1 MNSLN
6 NYRKLSDEDKRDL
19 TDYIIYRSIE
29 DNCNEKSMTLS
40 DNEII
45 DIKEV
50 ALDFYLDD
58 CSSNLSVSR
67 ITDFITINYLDSN
80 ITLEELNEVDRQ
92 DLYEA
97 IYEDCIEMIKN
108 EEIER

>member
-1 MNSLN
+1 MNSLI
-6 NYRKLSDEDKRDL
+6 NYRKLSKEDKRDL

-29 DNCNEKSMTLS
+29 DNARERDITLS
-40 DNEII
+40 DDVIT
-45 DIKEV
+45 DIKEI

-67 ITDFITINYLDSN
+67 ITDFITINYLDNN

-97 IYEDCIEMIKN
+97 IYEDCIEMIKD
-108 EEIER
+108 EELER

>member
-29 DNCNEKSMTLS
+29 DNCNEKSMKLS

-58 CSSNLSVSR
+58 CSGDLSLSQ
-67 ITDFITINYLDSN
+67 ITDYITISYLSN
-80 ITLEELNEVDRQ
+80 MININQLYDADYA
-92 DLYEA
+92 DLYDA
-97 IYEDCIEMIKN
+97 IKDYDYNFIKSEDM
-108 EEIER
+108 ER

>member
-67 ITDFITINYLDSN
+67 ITDFITINYLDNN

-108 EEIER
+108 DELER

>member
-58 CSSNLSVSR
+58 CSGDLSVSR
-67 ITDFITINYLDSN
+67 ITDFITINYLDNN

-108 EEIER
+108 DELER